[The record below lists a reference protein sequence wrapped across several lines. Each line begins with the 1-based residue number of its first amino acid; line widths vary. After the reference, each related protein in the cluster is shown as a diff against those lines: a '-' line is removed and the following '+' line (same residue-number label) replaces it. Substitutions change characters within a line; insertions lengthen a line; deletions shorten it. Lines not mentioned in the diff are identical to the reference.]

1 MRLLIYFNSERSDG
15 IVIPIERI
23 RSIYFVDIVDRGD
36 SVGVYVKLNLV
47 EDASAEFI
55 LSDIHQLEAL
65 IMDLSLDNCE
75 FIYIKDGK
83 LVRWSTKFGGDG
95 YG

>member
-1 MRLLIYFNSERSDG
+1 MRLLIYFDSERNDG

-23 RSIYFVDIVDRGD
+23 RSIYFADKGEYGI
-36 SVGVYVKLNLV
+36 YVKLNLV

-55 LSDIHQLEAL
+55 LRDIHQLEAL
-65 IMDLSLDNCE
+65 ITVLSLDNYE

-83 LVRWSTKFGGDG
+83 LVRWSAKFGGDAE
-95 YG
+95 

>member
-1 MRLLIYFNSERSDG
+1 MRLLIYFNSERKDG

-23 RSIYFVDIVDRGD
+23 RSIYFADRGD
-36 SVGVYVKLNLV
+36 SLGVYVKLNLV

-55 LSDIHQLEAL
+55 LRDIHQLEAL
-65 IMDLSLDNCE
+65 ITVLSLDNYE

-83 LVRWSTKFGGDG
+83 LVRWTAKFGGDAE
-95 YG
+95 